1 MGENP
6 QLTNLELICIIWFTF
21 EYVLRF
27 IGAPKKWAFIKNGMN
42 IIDVLAILPYFISM
56 LLIEVTGGK
65 EFYRELALWV
75 D

>member
-6 QLTNLELICIIWFTF
+6 QLSNLELICIIWFTF

-42 IIDVLAILPYFISM
+42 IIDVLAYDCKSWALSLKF
-56 LLIEVTGGK
+56 GGSNL
-65 EFYRELALWV
+65 ELKIRTLNLE
-75 D
+75 